1 MAKHIHFL
9 ALAGM
14 GLLIHGAA
22 SAETLQDALNEAY
35 QTNPQLEAQRFQTKI
50 ADESINQAKAQ
61 GRTQVGFTGSAGYQ
75 SSDSNS
81 PFSFGIGER
90 PLANAQLQAS
100 RPIYTGGRVKAGIRQ
115 AYAGLDSAKSR
126 LNAVEQDLYLQV
138 VTAYVDVRRAQETVK
153 IRKNN
158 VAVLEEQVRAAN
170 DRFEVGVI
178 TRTDVA
184 LSGARLEGARAA
196 LAGAQS
202 QLEASIAQY
211 SFLTGQVP
219 EDLAPPPP
227 LPPFPESFEAALE
240 LGLANSPDIEAA
252 RHAERAAN
260 EAIKVAEA
268 AGRPQISIV
277 GVAGYQETFDPSLR
291 NTQVQALAR
300 GSVPIFQGGLIRSQ
314 VRSAK
319 LQRQSARQQI
329 LSLERQVRAQVAQA
343 WYGYQASVE
352 AIEASKRQVDAAE
365 IAYKGAQDELSVGVR
380 TTLDVLDQEQQLFD
394 ARLAVVNAERDAY
407 VAAHSLLRAVGGLS
421 LAPVLPN

>member
-1 MAKHIHFL
+1 MTKHVHLL
-9 ALAGM
+9 ALAGIS
-14 GLLIHGAA
+14 LLIQGSA
-22 SAETLQDALNEAY
+22 SAETLQDALNAAY
-35 QTNPQLEAQRFQTKI
+35 QTNPQLEAQRFQTEI
-50 ADESINQAKAQ
+50 AGESINQAKAQ
-61 GRTQVGFTGSAGYQ
+61 GRTQIGLTGSAGFQ

-115 AYAGLDSAKSR
+115 ARAGLDSAKSR

-184 LSGARLEGARAA
+184 LSGARLEGAKAA
-196 LAGAQS
+196 LAGAES

-219 EDLAPPPP
+219 EELAPPPP
-227 LPPFPESFEAALE
+227 LPPFPESFEAALD

-329 LSLERQVRAQVAQA
+329 LGLERQVRAQVAQA
-343 WYGYQASVE
+343 WYGYQAAIE

-365 IAYKGAQDELSVGVR
+365 IAYKGAKDELSVGVR

-407 VAAHSLLRAVGGLS
+407 VAAHSLLRAIGGLNW
-421 LAPVLPN
+421 APAMPN